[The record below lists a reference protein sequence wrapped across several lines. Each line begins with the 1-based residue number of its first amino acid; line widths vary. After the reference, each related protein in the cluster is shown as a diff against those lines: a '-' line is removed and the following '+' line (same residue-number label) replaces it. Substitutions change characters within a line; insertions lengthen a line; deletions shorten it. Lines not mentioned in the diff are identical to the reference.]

1 MTLQELTRDEQL
13 ALVALSEVTVIANR
27 TVTDSEVAELD
38 LLVHE
43 LGEDRFHAL
52 AEEAEARFAD
62 REALKAF
69 LKTIVRP
76 EARELIFGTVLTEA
90 LADSMPH
97 DEARFLDW
105 LSAEWNVPVQVDEA
119 ASPD

>member
-13 ALVALSEVTVIANR
+13 ALVALSEVTVISNR

-38 LLVHE
+38 HLVHE
-43 LGEDRFHAL
+43 LGEDLFHTL
-52 AEEAEARFAD
+52 AEEAESRFAD
-62 REALKAF
+62 RETLRTF

-76 EARELIFGTVLTEA
+76 EARELIYGTVLTEA

-97 DEARFLDW
+97 DESRFLDW
-105 LSAEWNVPVQVDEA
+105 LAAEWNVAVQVDEDPA
-119 ASPD
+119 PN